1 VVCPMSNTKNAAK
14 YCGFT
19 LIEVLVVIA
28 IIAGLTTISV
38 SNTTDYVNQNRVKQV
53 AYEFKNSV
61 ALARSEAIKRD
72 KIVRLISLDQISEEP
87 KWMDISTGWHIYSGN
102 SDDPPVIFKY
112 ETFSDL
118 TVASDASV
126 GVEFRSKTGELKL
139 SKESSSKTVCFTGG
153 GITYS
158 VEVSSLGIATV
169 DASDKCIQ

>member
-87 KWMDISTGWHIYSGN
+87 KWMDISTGWHIYYGN
-102 SDDPPVIFKY
+102 SDKPPVIFKY

-118 TVASDASV
+118 TVAGDASV
-126 GVEFRSKTGELKL
+126 GVEFRSKTGELL
-139 SKESSSKTVCFTGG
+139 SESSSKTVCFTGG

-169 DASDKCIQ
+169 DTSNRCT